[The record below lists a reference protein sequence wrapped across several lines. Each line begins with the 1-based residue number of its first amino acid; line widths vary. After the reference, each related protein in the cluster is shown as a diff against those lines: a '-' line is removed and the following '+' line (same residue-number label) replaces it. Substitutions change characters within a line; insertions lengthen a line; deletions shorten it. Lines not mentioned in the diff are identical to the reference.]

1 MATRTQSYDCGA
13 GEMPLIGITIG
24 KAFDKTVRKFP
35 DREAYVSRHQGIRWT
50 YLELKGK
57 VDAFAAGLIA
67 LGLEPGDR
75 IGIWSPNRIEWIVT
89 QFATAKTGLILVN
102 INPAYRLH
110 ELEYALNKSGC
121 KAIITAAAFKT
132 SRYLEMLQE
141 LCPELDGATPGDLH
155 AKKIPALRTVIRM
168 DAEKTP
174 GMYNFDTVYGLGETA
189 HSERLKA
196 LEERL
201 QFDDPINIQ
210 FTSGT
215 TGSPKGATLSHHN
228 ILNTAN
234 TCKASLRLTEKDR
247 VCVPVPMYHCFG
259 MVMCSL
265 ANTLAGA
272 TSIFSDNAYDPQ
284 TVLETVTE
292 EKCTILHG
300 VPTMFIAELEHSD
313 FEKSDLR
320 HLRTGFIGGA
330 PCPLEVMK
338 LILDRM
344 NMKEITIAYGMTELS
359 PVVTTTA
366 PDDSLVRRTS
376 TIGRAQPHQEVKIVD
391 EDGRIVPVGRPGELC
406 VRGYNV
412 MIGYWDDP
420 ERTDEAIDKA
430 GWMHTGDLA
439 KMDAHGYMNIV
450 GRIKDMVIRGGE
462 NLYPREIEEFLFQ
475 HPKIQD
481 VQVFGIPSPK
491 FGEEL
496 CAWIKLRE
504 GEIATEEEIH
514 AFCEGKITHFKIPR
528 YIRFKDSFPMTVTGK
543 IQKFIMR
550 EQMSAELNLAETK
563 TA

>member
-1 MATRTQSYDCGA
+1 MDTRTLSYDFGI
-13 GEMPLIGITIG
+13 GNMPLIGHTIG
-24 KAFDKTVRKFP
+24 KAFDETVRKFP

-50 YLELKGK
+50 YSELKEK

-67 LGLEPGDR
+67 LGLVPGDR
-75 IGIWSPNRIEWIVT
+75 IGIWSPNKIEWIVT
-89 QFATAKTGLILVN
+89 QFATAKAGLIQVN

-121 KAIITAAAFKT
+121 KAIITSDVFKT
-132 SRYLEMLQE
+132 SHYLEMLRE
-141 LCPELDGATPGDLH
+141 LCPELDRATPGDLH
-155 AKKIPALRTVIRM
+155 AEKIPALRAVIRM
-168 DAEKTP
+168 DSEKTP
-174 GMYNFDTVYGLGETA
+174 GMYNFAEIYGLGKAT
-189 HSERLKA
+189 HVERLKA
-196 LEERL
+196 LEETL

-228 ILNTAN
+228 ILNNAN

-265 ANTLAGA
+265 ANVLAGA
-272 TSIFSDNAYDPQ
+272 TSIFSSDSYDPQ

-292 EKCTILHG
+292 EKCTVLHG
-300 VPTMFIAELEHSD
+300 VPTMFIAELEHPD

-330 PCPLEVMK
+330 PCPVEVMK
-338 LILDRM
+338 QILDRM

-366 PDDSLVRRTS
+366 LDDSLDRRTS
-376 TIGRAQPHQEVKIVD
+376 TIGRAQPYQEVKIID
-391 EDGRIVPVGRPGELC
+391 ESGQVVPIGAPGELC

-412 MIGYWDDP
+412 MVGYWDDA
-420 ERTDEAIDKA
+420 ERTGEAIDAA
-430 GWMHTGDLA
+430 GWMHTGDQA

-462 NLYPREIEEFLFQ
+462 NIYPREIEEFLFQ
-475 HPKIQD
+475 HPKVQD
-481 VQVFGIPSPK
+481 VQVFGVPDPK

-496 CAWIKLRE
+496 CAWVKLRE
-504 GEIATEEEIH
+504 ETTATEEEIRE
-514 AFCEGKITHFKIPR
+514 FCEGKITHFKIPR
-528 YIRFKDSFPMTVTGK
+528 HIRFVESFPMTVTGK
-543 IQKFIMR
+543 VQKFAMR
-550 EQMSAELNLAETK
+550 EQMRAELNLAEAQ